1 MAWMSVTFGVIQ
13 GLGGGVITLTYSILL
28 AMYFDKYRGLTSGM
42 KFAGASLGGLVFP
55 QFLLYLQ
62 NEYAFRGALLI
73 FGGITM
79 HLSAIGILVK
89 EPPWTSLKKNDEGAR
104 RNATE
109 EGSSKTQ
116 KISADFKQ
124 LQQASTTPAEKQVKK
139 HRPALRLLLNPMLCV
154 VVTLVVVTDLTGTAF
169 VTTLVDYALDKGL
182 SIEDAESLIMYGS
195 CSQLMGRVFLPLMA
209 DRRCFRRSTLVMASF
224 FIWGCSVIAMSYATL
239 RVHIILLCLSVYLF
253 YGCLQPMRSVLIA
266 DYIGVQWISTCYGL
280 SGLFLLP
287 LTFCSPS
294 ITGFFRD
301 FHGSYDGLYMLHG
314 GIQLAAAALFL
325 AVVCV
330 ERRNTK
336 VWTLSDTT

>member
-1 MAWMSVTFGVIQ
+1 MAWMTVTFGGIQ
-13 GLGGGVITLTYSILL
+13 GLGIGVITSTYSILL
-28 AMYFDKYRGLTSGM
+28 ALYFDKYRGLTSGM
-42 KFAGASLGGLVFP
+42 KFAGGSLGGLVFP
-55 QFLLYLQ
+55 QFLLYLK
-62 NEYAFRGALLI
+62 NEYAFRGTLLI

-104 RNATE
+104 NATE
-109 EGSSKTQ
+109 EGSPKIQ
-116 KISADFKQ
+116 KISADSEQ

-154 VVTLVVVTDLTGTAF
+154 VITLVVLTDFTGTAF

-195 CSQLMGRVFLPLMA
+195 CSQLIGRLFLPLMA

-224 FIWGCSVIAMSYATL
+224 FIWGCSVIAMSYDTL
-239 RVHIILLCLSVYLF
+239 RVHIILLCLSVYLV
-253 YGCLQPMRSVLIA
+253 YGCLQPMRSVLMA
-266 DYIGVQWISTCYGL
+266 DYIGVQWISTCYGF
-280 SGLFLLP
+280 SAFFLLP

-314 GIQLAAAALFL
+314 GIQLAASALFL

-336 VWTLSDTT
+336 AWTLSDTI